1 MPSILEWIRA
11 AKDAGYDTMMMNR
24 LNFIDL
30 QREVIEYRIVLVLQD
45 LKSKED
51 SRLNELGIARRKA
64 NADDI
69 DRL

>member
-1 MPSILEWIRA
+1 
-11 AKDAGYDTMMMNR
+11 MMMNR